1 MANFHTFGIHSKN
14 PKMKNSL
21 VLLFLLSCV
30 SLSFGQALVNPSFET
45 WTSFVAS
52 GGVGEYPTGWTTTDS
67 ITKANGGVQSAWK
80 GTDFYDGNYCLHLKT
95 SQITYLGFPITG
107 PAIATN
113 GKVNLVGASFVFTE
127 GSADT
132 NRARYYSGRYKY
144 TPAAS
149 TDSGL
154 VSVFFLKRNGANR
167 DTIATG
173 YTSLEPSATYRQ
185 FMVMMYFRVWTDQ
198 PDTSLILIQSSKGT
212 INGATVA
219 LGSELVVDSLNATGF
234 VGIEELEGDVKSFT
248 VYPSPASSFITLD
261 AELRNQ
267 TALSY
272 DIFDQSGRWIRSG
285 KMNTAKESIEISDL
299 AVGNYIVK
307 LNSNG
312 KTVTAKQFAVAR

>member
-1 MANFHTFGIHSKN
+1 MKKTF
-14 PKMKNSL
+14 
-21 VLLFLLSCV
+21 VLLFLLSFT
-30 SLSFGQALVNPSFET
+30 SIAFSQALVNPSFET

-67 ITKANGGVQSAWK
+67 ITKANGGVESAWK
-80 GTDFYDGNYCLHLKT
+80 GTDFYDGSYCLHLKT

-113 GKVNLVGASFVFTE
+113 GKVNMVGASFIFTE

-167 DTIATG
+167 DTIAVG
-173 YTSLEPSATYRQ
+173 ITSLEPSTSYRQ
-185 FMVMMYFRVWTDQ
+185 FMVMMNFRDWTRQ

-234 VGIEELEGDVKSFT
+234 VGIDELPGDVKSFS
-248 VYPSPASSFITLD
+248 VYPSPASSFIILD

-267 TALSY
+267 TTLSY
-272 DIFDQSGRWIRSG
+272 DIFDQSGRLIRSG
-285 KMNTAKESIEISDL
+285 KMSTLKETIDVADL

-312 KTVTAKQFAVAR
+312 KTVTAKQFAVGR